1 MKILVDADACPVKEI
16 IVDIAKKYETEVWM
30 FFDTSHLYYDGYSR
44 VFTVDRGADSVDF
57 AIVNRISDGD
67 VCVTQDYGLASM
79 VLAKN
84 AYAVHQNGF
93 SYTKDNID
101 RMLFER
107 HISKEMRMAGKR
119 GGKHKARTKEND
131 EKFRSFFER
140 FVEELM
146 TRQKM

>member
-1 MKILVDADACPVKEI
+1 MKIFVDADACPVKEI
-16 IVDIAKKYETEVWM
+16 IVNIAKKYDVQVWM
-30 FFDTSHLYYDGYSR
+30 FFDTSHIYYDGYSR
-44 VFTVDRGADSVDF
+44 VFTVDKAADSVDF

-107 HISKEMRMAGKR
+107 HISKEMRMAGKKT
-119 GGKHKARTKEND
+119 GKHKARSREND
-131 EKFRSFFER
+131 EKFKVFFEK
-140 FVEELM
+140 FIEELIAA
-146 TRQKM
+146 QKM